1 MLSTPIFSDV
11 NHVILLQLC
20 TVFLE
25 GMKDGQHVKFT
36 GEGDQEPGLE
46 AGDIIIVLEEKEH
59 DTFQRHG
66 QDLVTTL
73 DITLV
78 EALCGMTK
86 NSYNTRQT

>member
-1 MLSTPIFSDV
+1 
-11 NHVILLQLC
+11 
-20 TVFLE
+20 
-25 GMKDGQHVKFT
+25 MKDGQHVKFT

-59 DTFQRHG
+59 DVFSRHG
-66 QDLVTTL
+66 QDLVMSL

-86 NSYNTRQT
+86 TITTLDKRTLVISTIPGQYT